1 MAQENQ
7 HQNQQDLYSMG
18 RRMTNIRELINDP
31 RKISV
36 ASAAEK
42 IRNVCLIVVV
52 DAEIRPIMEKYKFKR
67 NEKLTKQFLNLGVV
81 SSGKVGSLHLDI
93 IKVAESKV

>member
-42 IRNVCLIVVV
+42 IRNVCMIVV
-52 DAEIRPIMEKYKFKR
+52 EKYKFKR

-81 SSGKVGSLHLDI
+81 SSGKVGSLHLDV